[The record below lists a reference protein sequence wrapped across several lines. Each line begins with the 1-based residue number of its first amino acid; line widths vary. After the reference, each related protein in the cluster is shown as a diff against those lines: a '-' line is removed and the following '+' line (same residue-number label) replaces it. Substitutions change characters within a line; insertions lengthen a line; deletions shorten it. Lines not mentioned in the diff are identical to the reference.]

1 MNQPLRVTE
10 AGQLSPGAN
19 GRHVR
24 VRGDAGVLA
33 GQAGQIRETVDLL
46 SAASARGVGQVFSTS
61 GTDKAR
67 ANPAITSDSRAFRLR
82 DGLAGQA

>member
-1 MNQPLRVTE
+1 MNRPLRMTE

-19 GRHVR
+19 ARHVR

-46 SAASARGVGQVFSTS
+46 SVASARVFSTS
-61 GTDKAR
+61 GTDKPR
-67 ANPAITSDSRAFRLR
+67 ANPAITSDSGAFRLR